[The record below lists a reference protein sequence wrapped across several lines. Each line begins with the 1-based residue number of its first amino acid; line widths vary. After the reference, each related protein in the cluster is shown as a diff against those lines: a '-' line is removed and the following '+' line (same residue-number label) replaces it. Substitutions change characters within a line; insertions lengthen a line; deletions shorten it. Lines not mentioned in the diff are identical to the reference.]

1 MSITLDPLYIFPPD
15 GGYYTSFDDVG
26 KTDKLKTDQTQQQ
39 IADAIFI
46 KQKNNQYGNLNNVNR
61 FAICFL
67 PGIYTYTNVIEVAFY
82 TTLSGLGLNP
92 GNVTINSMN
101 DGRENPVRCTYKY
114 DDTFLTN
121 FWRSCENMKLQGDQT
136 YWYVSQAAPLNNM
149 IIEKELLLSD
159 GQAFASGGFIGN
171 SKIGDKTTVDSQQQW
186 CNLNSNFNKFSNTVW
201 NLTNIGCDGN
211 TNLIQNPVYGDS
223 SFTTIN
229 PTPRIAGKPYLYYN
243 NSFNIVKPG
252 VQLNVSGP
260 LTTSDYTL
268 IDTDKIFYA
277 NPTNQNDINA
287 KITAGFSIVLTPGIY
302 NLTTTITISK
312 DGIIILGL
320 GMATL
325 VAPSGGGPAI
335 LVGDDV
341 SDLRLSSF
349 IIQANTENIANK
361 PQTPVLLQ
369 IGVTPQN
376 PLNGDGIFLDNIF
389 IKVGPELTIYDKI
402 DVETM
407 VIINTNGVV
416 ASNLWLWR
424 ADHGPLGLIVIDQS
438 KCNNGLIVNG
448 DDVCIYGLFVEHTSV
463 KLIQWTGANGK
474 LYFLQSEYPYD
485 VTNAFDNPC
494 LTVGD
499 KGTGFEGQ
507 ALGVYCFFRD
517 HKVTVQNAISC
528 LNTDITIV
536 NAFTVW
542 LNDNPLISETANSV
556 ITHVINETGNSANKE
571 TKGIP
576 QYVPSYPGPVCFC
589 EGTKIL
595 CYTQIENSLICI
607 LKEEYR
613 LVQHLKIGDLVKS
626 YLHGYRKV
634 SKKLKGSFVNNP
646 KDEGVA
652 NCMYRMKKTKDN
664 GLIEDLTL
672 TRNHGVL
679 VEKLTKNE
687 EEKLDK
693 NNLPIIDG
701 LLSIIT
707 ADSDKFEKVLDTNVY
722 KYYHFSLNGDG
733 DNDRRFGVWAN
744 GLLVETPSNNMM
756 DGVLNVKPLDF

>member
-39 IADAIFI
+39 IAEAIFI

-136 YWYVSQAAPLNNM
+136 YWFVSQAAPLNNM

-171 SKIGDKTTVDSQQQW
+171 SKIGDKTTVNSQQQW

-260 LTTSDYTL
+260 LTTSDCTL

-277 NPTNQNDINA
+277 KPINQNDING

-302 NLTTTITISK
+302 NLTETITIPN

-325 VAPSGGGPAI
+325 VAPSNGPAI
-335 LVGDDV
+335 LVTDNV
-341 SDLRLSSF
+341 KDLRLSSF
-349 IIQANTENIANK
+349 IIQANTNQ
-361 PQTPVLLQ
+361 PDDSSTPVLLQ
-369 IGVTPQN
+369 IGDTKNQ
-376 PLNGDGIFLDNIF
+376 DSDIFLDNIF
-389 IKVGPELTIYDKI
+389 IKVGPELKTDDKI
-402 DVETM
+402 NVETM

-416 ASNLWLWR
+416 VSNLWLWR
-424 ADHGPLGLIVIDQS
+424 ADHGPNGSIKGTS

-448 DDVCIYGLFVEHTSV
+448 DNVNIYGLFVEHASV
-463 KLIQWTGANGK
+463 NLIQWKGNKGI

-485 VTNAFDNPC
+485 AASDFNQPC
-494 LTVGD
+494 LTV
-499 KGTGFEGQ
+499 TGNVFEGQ
-507 ALGVYCFFRD
+507 ALGVYCYFRD
-517 HKVTVQNAISC
+517 NQVTVPKAISC
-528 LNTDITIV
+528 PESGVKIK
-536 NAFTVW
+536 NAFTVF
-542 LNDNPLISETANSV
+542 LNYNPLKPETEQSE
-556 ITHVINETGNSANKE
+556 ITHVVNETGKASVKSTIGN
-571 TKGIP
+571 P
-576 QYVPSYPGPVCFC
+576 QYVLLYP
-589 EGTKIL
+589 
-595 CYTQIENSLICI
+595 
-607 LKEEYR
+607 
-613 LVQHLKIGDLVKS
+613 
-626 YLHGYRKV
+626 
-634 SKKLKGSFVNNP
+634 
-646 KDEGVA
+646 
-652 NCMYRMKKTKDN
+652 
-664 GLIEDLTL
+664 
-672 TRNHGVL
+672 
-679 VEKLTKNE
+679 
-687 EEKLDK
+687 
-693 NNLPIIDG
+693 
-701 LLSIIT
+701 
-707 ADSDKFEKVLDTNVY
+707 
-722 KYYHFSLNGDG
+722 
-733 DNDRRFGVWAN
+733 
-744 GLLVETPSNNMM
+744 
-756 DGVLNVKPLDF
+756 